1 MIAGVYPPPAKLVD
15 ANHLHFLAL
24 REGDAVFVRAG
35 VVVRY
40 GRIVA
45 GSTRKLVSEGR
56 RGGREE
62 EGERREGKRGGR
74 EGEREEMEGGR

>member
-1 MIAGVYPPPAKLVD
+1 MIAGAHPPPAKLVD
-15 ANHLHFLAL
+15 ADHLHLLAL
-24 REGDAVFVRAG
+24 REGDAIFIRAG

-56 RGGREE
+56 RGGREG
-62 EGERREGKRGGR
+62 EGERREGKGGG
-74 EGEREEMEGGR
+74 GEREGGEGWRG